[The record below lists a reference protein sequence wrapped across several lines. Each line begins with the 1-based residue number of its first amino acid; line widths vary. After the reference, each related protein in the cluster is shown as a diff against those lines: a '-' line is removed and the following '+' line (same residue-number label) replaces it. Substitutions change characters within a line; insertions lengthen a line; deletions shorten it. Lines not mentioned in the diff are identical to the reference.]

1 MPNLD
6 GILLRVADR
15 CGAIEGEPAPLSG
28 GMTNRNYRVTLGG
41 RDYVLRLPGKDTG
54 LLGID
59 RRAELLAARQ
69 AASLAIA
76 PDLVYADEDCSLTV
90 YVEGAQPVERERLLA
105 DPAPYARAL
114 RAFHDS
120 GLELPTRFW
129 MPELLADYET
139 LLRARGVTPPPAFNR
154 ARELVDRIARVLP
167 LTDPAPCHDDLLP
180 GNVLAAG
187 DRALLVDWEYAG
199 MGHRLFD
206 LANLAVN
213 NEFDEAAEA
222 RLLEAYYDQGPVR
235 PGQSAALRLM
245 KLVSDAREAAW
256 GVVQEQIS
264 ELDFD
269 FAGYAAEHF
278 ERLERAASDTRLEE
292 YLRDAAQ
299 A

>member
-15 CGAIEGEPAPLSG
+15 CGPLQGEPTPLSG

-59 RRAELLAARQ
+59 RTAELLAARQ
-69 AASLAIA
+69 AASLGIA
-76 PDLVYADEDCSLTV
+76 PELVYADEECSLTV
-90 YVEGAQPVERERLLA
+90 YLDGAEPVDRARLLA

-129 MPELLADYET
+129 MPDLLADYET
-139 LLRARGVTPPPAFNR
+139 LLRARGVTPAPAFNR
-154 ARELVDRIARVLP
+154 ARELVERIASVLP

-213 NEFDEAAEA
+213 NGFDAAAEE
-222 RLLEAYYDQGPVR
+222 RLLEAYYDQRPVR
-235 PGQSAALRLM
+235 PAQRAALTLM
-245 KLVSDAREAAW
+245 KLVSDSREAAW

-264 ELDFD
+264 ELGFD
-269 FAGYAAEHF
+269 FAGYATEHF
-278 ERLERAASDTRLEE
+278 GRLERAAADPRLEE
-292 YLRDAAQ
+292 YLSDAATI
-299 A
+299 